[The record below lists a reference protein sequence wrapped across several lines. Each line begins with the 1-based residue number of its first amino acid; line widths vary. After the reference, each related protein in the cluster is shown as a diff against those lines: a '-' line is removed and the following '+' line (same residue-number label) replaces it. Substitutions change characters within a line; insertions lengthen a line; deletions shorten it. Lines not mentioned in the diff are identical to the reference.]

1 MQLSTGSCASLPA
14 VLCQSLSA
22 QTVTQNALKSC
33 VHACAQAPACSQ
45 PHSRRVMAELRPNMF
60 ELVCGARREL
70 GTFVKK
76 KLGSEKT
83 SPLTTTSTIC
93 DNGKKDRARF
103 TENTL
108 TVSSVFGH

>member
-22 QTVTQNALKSC
+22 QTVTQNALMSQILR
-33 VHACAQAPACSQ
+33 ARLRPPGPSLQPAAQC
-45 PHSRRVMAELRPNMF
+45 RVMAELRPNMF

-83 SPLTTTSTIC
+83 SPLTTYIY
-93 DNGKKDRARF
+93 NMR
-103 TENTL
+103 
-108 TVSSVFGH
+108 